1 MRIPTSISTI
11 SRSGVM
17 TILVCLALSFVV
29 WSCTNLDADNNPAP
43 RRTPPVIT
51 MATGP
56 GYVSGTTTIQRNT
69 PFKVGYRI
77 TKGTSNLTLRRYSG
91 NLLAGSSAPWAP
103 INESQV
109 LGGVTAYGD
118 TNSYTLG
125 AAGQIRFKVYALD
138 QNSLA
143 DSTIFTLTVQ

>member
-1 MRIPTSISTI
+1 MRTSNFAFPI

-17 TILVCLALSFVV
+17 TFWVCLVLSFVV

-51 MATGP
+51 MATGT
-56 GYVSGTTTIQRNT
+56 GYISGTTTIERNT
-69 PFKVGYRI
+69 PFTIGYRI
-77 TKGTSNLTLRRYSG
+77 TKGTSNLALRRYSG
-91 NLLAGSSAPWAP
+91 NLLPGSSAPWNP

-118 TNSYTLG
+118 TNTYTLG
-125 AAGQIRFKVYALD
+125 AAGQILFKVYALD

-143 DSTIFTLTVQ
+143 DSTIFTVTVR